1 MELNL
6 STKKHK
12 MEAPKQTK
20 SQKHYHA
27 NKEAIAE
34 KNKEKLTCECGI
46 LITRNNMAKHR
57 KTTKHLLM
65 AKIIKYEFIDSDAE
79 ESGESEAK

>member
-1 MELNL
+1 MYQLQ
-6 STKKHK
+6 HK

-20 SQKHYHA
+20 SQKHYQA

-34 KNKEKLTCECGI
+34 KNKEKIKCECGI
-46 LITRNNMAKHR
+46 LITRNNMAKHK

-79 ESGESEAK
+79 ESCESEAPEAK